1 MKFYDNGCFYSV
13 SVSANE
19 VYAFK
24 QTWPC
29 SRLPEKSIWFQ
40 FDKRNDDL
48 VDMKPVLDGEDVLAL
63 SHDAQNYGKKKLA
76 MAL

>member
-1 MKFYDNGCFYSV
+1 
-13 SVSANE
+13 
-19 VYAFK
+19 
-24 QTWPC
+24 
-29 SRLPEKSIWFQ
+29 LPEKSIWFQ